1 MRSISGDHYYCLGPA
16 ASPVFWSCYL
26 LGCLMP
32 LLDVIVMHFS
42 EKQNLLGC
50 LYYLFPS
57 RETTQDKLKLSKD
70 NYNLL
75 RNAFKYGVLVQDSI
89 QWLMTIPLNIMV
101 TVLSGISVYKED
113 SLIFG
118 LCSLPNLLLD
128 WIIIEVA
135 CDGLINGQL
144 FTLLS
149 GSYGFIL
156 TKQIKESDSLNV
168 QEIHELFLK
177 MQRINRQMKHHLN
190 NCMVVFSPLISLMIF
205 LLVIEMPVWVVVI
218 MGLAITNL
226 LSMILFAL
234 YFCGSLHV
242 MSASLTSR
250 LYSGLGSEP
259 KKSELEGKTGSLT
272 NQPKDNETG
281 GLKQESLY

>member
-1 MRSISGDHYYCLGPA
+1 
-16 ASPVFWSCYL
+16 
-26 LGCLMP
+26 MP